1 MSGQGQHTRG
11 APVAEVKV
19 TTAAATTV
27 DVAAVRADL
36 AYPRCSMNTSTCRYY
51 RSGQEDDL
59 TIALHRESVRR
70 GAGAPPYPV
79 LERLDLTGLWLPV
92 DEAAPGRDGFV
103 ALDGLEPIDVTQ
115 AAELYRR
122 LGDMRL
128 IPPTTPLPA
137 DLAEVAEVAEVGGQE
152 EMRIDPA
159 VGPWVL
165 LPLLLS
171 GTLLVVVTVLAVL
184 VLAWA
189 LLG

>member
-1 MSGQGQHTRG
+1 M
-11 APVAEVKV
+11 
-19 TTAAATTV
+19 
-27 DVAAVRADL
+27 DVAVLGSGL
-36 AYPRCSMNTSTCRYY
+36 AYPRSSMNTSTCRYY

-59 TIALHRESVRR
+59 SIVLHRESVRR

-92 DEAAPGRDGFV
+92 DDAAPGRDGFV

-137 DLAEVAEVAEVGGQE
+137 DLAEVAAQDEV
-152 EMRIDPA
+152 RIDPE

-171 GTLLVVVTVLAVL
+171 GTLLVVVTVLALL

-189 LLG
+189 LLS

>member
-1 MSGQGQHTRG
+1 
-11 APVAEVKV
+11 
-19 TTAAATTV
+19 
-27 DVAAVRADL
+27 
-36 AYPRCSMNTSTCRYY
+36 MNTSTCRYY

-103 ALDGLEPIDVTQ
+103 ALDGLEPIDLDQ
-115 AAELYRR
+115 AAALYRR

-128 IPPTTPLPA
+128 IPPTTPLPP
-137 DLAEVAEVAEVGGQE
+137 DLAGVVAQE
-152 EMRIDPA
+152 GSLIEPQ

-171 GTLLVVVTVLAVL
+171 GTLLVCLTVLALVVL
-184 VLAWA
+184 GWVL
-189 LLG
+189 LS

>member
-1 MSGQGQHTRG
+1 
-11 APVAEVKV
+11 
-19 TTAAATTV
+19 
-27 DVAAVRADL
+27 
-36 AYPRCSMNTSTCRYY
+36 MNTSTCRYY

-79 LERLDLTGLWLPV
+79 LERLDLTGLWQPV
-92 DEAAPGRDGFV
+92 EALSPGRDGFV
-103 ALDGLEPIDVTQ
+103 ALDGLEPIGPDQ
-115 AAELYRR
+115 AAALHRW

-137 DLAEVAEVAEVGGQE
+137 DLAEAAAQDEALIEPQ
-152 EMRIDPA
+152 

-171 GTLLVVVTVLAVL
+171 GTLLVCLTVL
-184 VLAWA
+184 VLVALAWT
-189 LLG
+189 LLR

>member
-1 MSGQGQHTRG
+1 
-11 APVAEVKV
+11 
-19 TTAAATTV
+19 
-27 DVAAVRADL
+27 
-36 AYPRCSMNTSTCRYY
+36 MNTSTCRYY

-92 DEAAPGRDGFV
+92 DDAAPGRDGFV
-103 ALDGLEPIDVTQ
+103 ALDGLEPIDLDQ
-115 AAELYRR
+115 AAELHRR

-128 IPPTTPLPA
+128 IPPTTPLPP
-137 DLAEVAEVAEVGGQE
+137 DLAEVAALAVEEEV
-152 EMRIDPA
+152 RIEPE

-171 GTLLVVVTVLAVL
+171 GTLLVCLTVLALV
-184 VLAWA
+184 VLAWV

>member
-1 MSGQGQHTRG
+1 
-11 APVAEVKV
+11 
-19 TTAAATTV
+19 
-27 DVAAVRADL
+27 
-36 AYPRCSMNTSTCRYY
+36 MNTSTCRYY

-59 TIALHRESVRR
+59 TIVLHRESVRR

-103 ALDGLEPIDVTQ
+103 ALDGLEPIDLDQ
-115 AAELYRR
+115 AAELYQR
-122 LGDMRL
+122 LGEMRL

-137 DLAEVAEVAEVGGQE
+137 DLAEIAGPPELG
-152 EMRIDPA
+152 IDPQ

-171 GTLLVVVTVLAVL
+171 GTLLVGLTVLALV

-189 LLG
+189 VLG

>member
-1 MSGQGQHTRG
+1 
-11 APVAEVKV
+11 
-19 TTAAATTV
+19 
-27 DVAAVRADL
+27 
-36 AYPRCSMNTSTCRYY
+36 MNTSTCRYY

-92 DEAAPGRDGFV
+92 ETLAPGRDGFV
-103 ALDGLEPIDVTQ
+103 ALDGLEPIDVAQ
-115 AAELYRR
+115 AADLYRR

-137 DLAEVAEVAEVGGQE
+137 DLAV
-152 EMRIDPA
+152 A
-159 VGPWVL
+159 VGPDESLIEPAARPWVL

-171 GTLLVVVTVLAVL
+171 GTLLVVVTVLAL
-184 VLAWA
+184 VALAWA
-189 LLG
+189 MLR